1 MPALTTGVYSGL
13 VACPPVKRREERRR
27 IGFNM
32 VLTME
37 PLTTL
42 VRKVSG
48 GLKNNKDAIAEN
60 ETKEAEKTDLVKD
73 DSASLKSEEADVRG
87 SWGSK
92 YDFAFSCI
100 AYAVG
105 LGNVWRFPYLCF
117 KNGGGE

>member
-1 MPALTTGVYSGL
+1 
-13 VACPPVKRREERRR
+13 
-27 IGFNM
+27 M

-37 PLTTL
+37 PLTSL

-48 GLKNNKDAIAEN
+48 GLKSD
-60 ETKEAEKTDLVKD
+60 KEAATENQKNEAETT
-73 DSASLKSEEADVRG
+73 SQKSEQVDARG